1 MNTNMVNS
9 PVAHLSDIIPLA
21 NVLKTGFL
29 IRKPPFQKVLLRA
42 FAVEKKC
49 KRLKICPKNVFLC
62 IRLCH
67 EEIHVK
73 QIPTYKRLIE
83 ILLVYNFQCTIS
95 PTATLGDWML
105 TFVLDS

>member
-9 PVAHLSDIIPLA
+9 PVAHLSDILPLA

-42 FAVEKKC
+42 FAIEKKSK
-49 KRLKICPKNVFLC
+49 KRKICLKNVFLC
-62 IRLCH
+62 ISLCN

-73 QIPTYKRLIE
+73 
-83 ILLVYNFQCTIS
+83 
-95 PTATLGDWML
+95 
-105 TFVLDS
+105 